1 MKMSN
6 IRHCLLWLSV
16 VSALCLFSSCDP
28 DDEAWGLTGYWSYQG
43 DSNGY
48 GGQADYNEFYFAPNG
63 TGTYSCYADNGFGPW
78 TTYNITWW
86 ASGGYLTIQVDGWD
100 QWDYRYDV
108 TPGWLYL
115 YPDYGGPYLIY
126 RSN

>member
-1 MKMSN
+1 MTKL
-6 IRHCLLWLSV
+6 RHLFLLLGV
-16 VSALCLFSSCDP
+16 VSTMFVLSSCDP
-28 DDEAWGLTGYWSYQG
+28 DEDAYWGVTGFWSYQG
-43 DSNGY
+43 DAMGSSGI
-48 GGQADYNEFYFAPNG
+48 ADYNEFYFAPNG
-63 TGTYSCYADNGFGPW
+63 TGTYSCYADNGYGPW

-86 ASGGYLTIQVDGWD
+86 TSGGYLSIQVPGWD
-100 QWDYRYDV
+100 QWNYRYEV